1 MNINIYGG
9 AVLEKKVDTLIKIG
23 LLIYIACLLVDG
35 FITKVPYGLAIPIA
49 TLGVILVVIGTIKV
63 SRG

>member
-1 MNINIYGG
+1 M
-9 AVLEKKVDTLIKIG
+9 EKKVDTLIKIG